1 MTIET
6 APSAPATTI
15 ATTATETAVE
25 AALETA
31 LFSSFNLDPRLLAAV
46 QAMGYA
52 VATPIQTQAIP
63 LVMQGFDVMGAAQT
77 GTGKTAAFALP
88 ILHRLL
94 PLSSSSPSPAR
105 HPVKA
110 LILAPTRELADQ
122 IYVNVRDYAKG
133 TPVRCAVIFGGM
145 DFKPQEAALRAG
157 VDILIATPGRLLD
170 HVASKVL
177 NLGQVNMLVLDEAD
191 RMLDMG
197 FMPDLDRIVALL
209 PKVRQTLL
217 FSATFSEE
225 IRRLAKTFLTQT
237 PHYIEVA
244 KRNATAENVK
254 QRLIEV
260 QGSKEAALITL
271 LKQNRTAD
279 TSDAGIGRST
289 QQTIVFVNSKL
300 GCTRIARHLQR
311 VNLRAE
317 AIHGDRSQQERLA
330 TLNAFKAG
338 TVDVLVAT
346 DVAARGLDIAELPCV
361 INYDVPYH
369 AEDYVHRIGR
379 TGRAGASGAAYTL
392 YTPDEARALA
402 DVEKFIKRPIER
414 EQLQATDTDEQ
425 ERERLRDLRKRRHD
439 AMERGEAREFSH
451 PERHGER
458 GAARPARGAHEGRE
472 GRDGR
477 VGRSE
482 SNPRNE
488 RPDYRP
494 AAPRVSKDP
503 FFNELYVPS
512 APPVMAASGAVPPAS
527 PSPLAPKA
535 LIKAGMAALFGGKK

>member
-1 MTIET
+1 MTQD
-6 APSAPATTI
+6 I
-15 ATTATETAVE
+15 ATAIAESITA
-25 AALETA
+25 AAAPETA
-31 LFSSFNLDPRLLAAV
+31 LFASFNLDPRLEASVL
-46 QAMGYA
+46 AMGYTM
-52 VATPIQTQAIP
+52 ATPIQTQAIP

-88 ILHRLL
+88 ILHRML
-94 PLSSSSPSPAR
+94 PMASSSPSPAR

-133 TPVRCAVIFGGM
+133 TPIRTTVIFGGM
-145 DFKPQEAALRAG
+145 DFKPQEAQLRAG
-157 VDILIATPGRLLD
+157 VDVLIATPGRLLD

-177 NLGQVNMLVLDEAD
+177 NLSQVNMLVLDEAD

-225 IRRLAKTFLTQT
+225 IRKLAKTFLTQT
-237 PHYIEVA
+237 PHYIETA

-254 QRLIEV
+254 QRVIEV
-260 QGSKEAALITL
+260 QGGKEAALITL
-271 LKQNRTAD
+271 LKQNKTAD
-279 TSDAGIGRST
+279 VSDAGVGRST

-311 VNLRAE
+311 VGLRAE

-330 TLNAFKAG
+330 TLNAFKANQ
-338 TVDVLVAT
+338 VDVLVAT

-392 YTPDEARALA
+392 YTPDEARSLA
-402 DVEKFIKRPIER
+402 DVEKFIKRTIER
-414 EQLQATDTDEQ
+414 EQLQAAPDTDYQ
-425 ERERLRDLRKRRHD
+425 ERERLRELRKRRHD
-439 AMERGEAREFSH
+439 AMEHGESRERSH
-451 PERHGER
+451 PER
-458 GAARPARGAHEGRE
+458 
-472 GRDGR
+472 
-477 VGRSE
+477 
-482 SNPRNE
+482 
-488 RPDYRP
+488 
-494 AAPRVSKDP
+494 AAPRPAYRQQTDP
-503 FFNELYVPS
+503 FFNQLYVPS
-512 APPVMAASGAVPPAS
+512 APAAGVVVAETAIAVDSAII
-527 PSPLAPKA
+527 APKTA
-535 LIKAGMAALFGGKK
+535 SKPKTGMAALFGGKR

>member
-1 MTIET
+1 MITET
-6 APSAPATTI
+6 APSASVIDPSI
-15 ATTATETAVE
+15 ETA
-25 AALETA
+25 AETA

-94 PLSSSSPSPAR
+94 PLSSASPSPAR

-133 TPVRCAVIFGGM
+133 TPVRTAVIFGGM

-157 VDILIATPGRLLD
+157 VDILVATPGRLLD

-177 NLGQVNMLVLDEAD
+177 NLSQVNMLVLDEAD

-330 TLNAFKAG
+330 TLTAFKAG

-414 EQLQATDTDEQ
+414 ELLQAGQDSDHE
-425 ERERLRDLRKRRHD
+425 ERERLRDLRKRRHES
-439 AMERGEAREFSH
+439 MEKGESREYSH
-451 PERHGER
+451 PER
-458 GAARPARGAHEGRE
+458 RPARAA
-472 GRDGR
+472 
-477 VGRSE
+477 
-482 SNPRNE
+482 E
-488 RPDYRP
+488 RYDTRP
-494 AAPRVSKDP
+494 APRPNKDP

-512 APPVMAASGAVPPAS
+512 S
-527 PSPLAPKA
+527 PSPSPSVPSAAVAGATAALDKPTKTSL
-535 LIKAGMAALFGGKK
+535 LIKSGMAALFGGKK

>member
-1 MTIET
+1 MTQDLAT
-6 APSAPATTI
+6 ATAES
-15 ATTATETAVE
+15 TTAAV
-25 AALETA
+25 APDTA
-31 LFSSFNLDPRLLAAV
+31 LFASFNLDPRLEASVL
-46 QAMGYA
+46 AMGYTM
-52 VATPIQTQAIP
+52 ATPIQTQAIP

-88 ILHRLL
+88 ILHRML
-94 PLSSSSPSPAR
+94 PMASSSPSPAR

-133 TPVRCAVIFGGM
+133 TPIRTAVIFGGM
-145 DFKPQEAALRAG
+145 DFKPQEAQLRAG
-157 VDILIATPGRLLD
+157 VDVLIATPGRLLD

-177 NLGQVNMLVLDEAD
+177 NLSQVNMLVLDEAD

-225 IRRLAKTFLTQT
+225 IRKLAKTFLTQT
-237 PHYIEVA
+237 PHYIETA

-254 QRLIEV
+254 QRVIEV
-260 QGSKEAALITL
+260 QGGKEAALITL
-271 LKQNRTAD
+271 LKQNKTAD
-279 TSDAGIGRST
+279 VSDAGVGRST

-311 VNLRAE
+311 VGLRAE

-330 TLNAFKAG
+330 TLNAFKANL
-338 TVDVLVAT
+338 VDVLVAT

-392 YTPDEARALA
+392 YTPDEARSLA
-402 DVEKFIKRPIER
+402 DVEKFIKRTIER
-414 EQLQATDTDEQ
+414 EQLQAAPDTDYQ
-425 ERERLRDLRKRRHD
+425 ERERLRELRKRRHD
-439 AMERGEAREFSH
+439 AMEHGESRERSH
-451 PERHGER
+451 PER
-458 GAARPARGAHEGRE
+458 
-472 GRDGR
+472 
-477 VGRSE
+477 
-482 SNPRNE
+482 
-488 RPDYRP
+488 
-494 AAPRVSKDP
+494 AAPRPAYRQQTDP
-503 FFNELYVPS
+503 FFNQLYVPS
-512 APPVMAASGAVPPAS
+512 APTASAVVAETAIAVDGAAI
-527 PSPLAPKA
+527 APKTA
-535 LIKAGMAALFGGKK
+535 SKPKTGMAALFGGKR

>member
-1 MTIET
+1 MTQDLATATAET
-6 APSAPATTI
+6 
-15 ATTATETAVE
+15 TTAAV
-25 AALETA
+25 ASDTA
-31 LFSSFNLDPRLLAAV
+31 LFASFNLDPRLEASVL
-46 QAMGYA
+46 AMGYTM
-52 VATPIQTQAIP
+52 ATPIQTQAIP

-88 ILHRLL
+88 ILHRML
-94 PLSSSSPSPAR
+94 PMASSSPSPAR

-133 TPVRCAVIFGGM
+133 TPIRTAVIFGGM
-145 DFKPQEAALRAG
+145 DFKPQEAQLRAG
-157 VDILIATPGRLLD
+157 VDVLIATPGRLLD

-177 NLGQVNMLVLDEAD
+177 NLSQVNMLVLDEAD

-209 PKVRQTLL
+209 PKMRQTLL

-225 IRRLAKTFLTQT
+225 IRKLAKTFLTQT
-237 PHYIEVA
+237 PHYIETA

-254 QRLIEV
+254 QRVIEV
-260 QGSKEAALITL
+260 QGGKEAALITL
-271 LKQNRTAD
+271 LKQNKTAD
-279 TSDAGIGRST
+279 VSDAGVGRST

-311 VNLRAE
+311 VGLRAE

-330 TLNAFKAG
+330 TLNAFKANL
-338 TVDVLVAT
+338 VDVLVAT

-392 YTPDEARALA
+392 YTPDEARSLA
-402 DVEKFIKRPIER
+402 DVEKFIKRTIER
-414 EQLQATDTDEQ
+414 ESLQAAPDTDYQ
-425 ERERLRDLRKRRHD
+425 ERERLRELRKRRHD
-439 AMERGEAREFSH
+439 AMEHGESRERSH
-451 PERHGER
+451 PER
-458 GAARPARGAHEGRE
+458 
-472 GRDGR
+472 
-477 VGRSE
+477 
-482 SNPRNE
+482 
-488 RPDYRP
+488 
-494 AAPRVSKDP
+494 AAPRPAYRQQTDP
-503 FFNELYVPS
+503 FFNQLYVPS
-512 APPVMAASGAVPPAS
+512 AVATSAVVAETDIAVDSASI
-527 PSPLAPKA
+527 APKTTS
-535 LIKAGMAALFGGKK
+535 KPKTGMAALFGGKR

>member
-1 MTIET
+1 MTQEFDIVPPT
-6 APSAPATTI
+6 AAALAPSN
-15 ATTATETAVE
+15 
-25 AALETA
+25 ETA
-31 LFSSFNLDPRLLAAV
+31 LFASFHLDARLEASVL
-46 QAMGYA
+46 AMGYTI
-52 VATPIQTQAIP
+52 ATPIQTQAIP

-88 ILHRLL
+88 ILHRML
-94 PLSSSSPSPAR
+94 PMASSSPSPAR

-122 IYVNVRDYAKG
+122 IYANVRDYAKG
-133 TPVRCAVIFGGM
+133 TPIRTAVIFGGM
-145 DFKPQEAALRAG
+145 DFKPQEAQLRAG
-157 VDILIATPGRLLD
+157 VDVLIATPGRLLD

-177 NLGQVNMLVLDEAD
+177 NLSQVSMLVLDEAD

-237 PHYIEVA
+237 PHYVETA

-254 QRLIEV
+254 QRVIEV
-260 QGSKEAALITL
+260 QGGKEAALITL
-271 LKQNRTAD
+271 LKQNKSAD
-279 TSDAGIGRST
+279 QSDAGLGRST

-311 VNLRAE
+311 VGLRAE

-330 TLNAFKAG
+330 TLNAFKANQ
-338 TVDVLVAT
+338 VDVLVAT

-392 YTPDEARALA
+392 YTPDEARSLA
-402 DVEKFIKRPIER
+402 DVEKFIKRTIER
-414 EQLQATDTDEQ
+414 EQLQAAPDTDYQ
-425 ERERLRDLRKRRHD
+425 ERERLRELRKRRHD
-439 AMERGEAREFSH
+439 AMEHGQSRERSH
-451 PERHGER
+451 PER
-458 GAARPARGAHEGRE
+458 
-472 GRDGR
+472 
-477 VGRSE
+477 
-482 SNPRNE
+482 
-488 RPDYRP
+488 
-494 AAPRVSKDP
+494 AAPRPVYKQSADP
-503 FFNELYVPS
+503 FFSQLYVPS
-512 APPVMAASGAVPPAS
+512 IAAPASNTSATAEGAVDSDAALSTTIAKPA
-527 PSPLAPKA
+527 ANKA
-535 LIKAGMAALFGGKK
+535 KTGMAALFGGKR

>member
-1 MTIET
+1 MTQDLAT
-6 APSAPATTI
+6 ATAES
-15 ATTATETAVE
+15 TTA
-25 AALETA
+25 AAAPDTA
-31 LFSSFNLDPRLLAAV
+31 LFASFNLDPRLEASVL
-46 QAMGYA
+46 AMGYTM
-52 VATPIQTQAIP
+52 ATPIQTQAIP

-88 ILHRLL
+88 ILHRML
-94 PLSSSSPSPAR
+94 PMASSSPSPAR

-133 TPVRCAVIFGGM
+133 TPIRTAVIFGGM
-145 DFKPQEAALRAG
+145 DFKPQEAQLRAG
-157 VDILIATPGRLLD
+157 VDVLIATPGRLLD

-177 NLGQVNMLVLDEAD
+177 NLSQVNMLVLDEAD

-225 IRRLAKTFLTQT
+225 IRKLAKTFLTQT
-237 PHYIEVA
+237 PHYIETA

-254 QRLIEV
+254 QRVIEV
-260 QGSKEAALITL
+260 QGGKEAALITL
-271 LKQNRTAD
+271 LKQNKNADANDAANTAL
-279 TSDAGIGRST
+279 GRST

-311 VNLRAE
+311 VGLRAE

-330 TLNAFKAG
+330 TLVAFKANL
-338 TVDVLVAT
+338 VDVLVAT

-392 YTPDEARALA
+392 YTPDEARSLA
-402 DVEKFIKRPIER
+402 DVEKFIKRTIER
-414 EQLQATDTDEQ
+414 EQLQAAPDTDYQ
-425 ERERLRDLRKRRHD
+425 ERERLRELRKRRHD
-439 AMERGEAREFSH
+439 AMEHGESRERSH
-451 PERHGER
+451 PER
-458 GAARPARGAHEGRE
+458 
-472 GRDGR
+472 
-477 VGRSE
+477 
-482 SNPRNE
+482 
-488 RPDYRP
+488 
-494 AAPRVSKDP
+494 AAPRPAYRQQTDP
-503 FFNELYVPS
+503 FFNQLYVPS
-512 APPVMAASGAVPPAS
+512 APTASVVVVETIAADSS
-527 PSPLAPKA
+527 TNIAPKA
-535 LIKAGMAALFGGKK
+535 VAKQKTGMAALFGGKR

>member
-1 MTIET
+1 MTHELDIT
-6 APSAPATTI
+6 IPA
-15 ATTATETAVE
+15 ATPAVD
-25 AALETA
+25 TA
-31 LFSSFNLDPRLLAAV
+31 LFASFNLDPRLEASVLAA
-46 QAMGYA
+46 GYTM
-52 VATPIQTQAIP
+52 ATPIQTQAIP

-88 ILHRLL
+88 ILHRML
-94 PLSSSSPSPAR
+94 PMASSSPSPAR

-133 TPVRCAVIFGGM
+133 TPIRTAVIFGGM
-145 DFKPQEAALRAG
+145 DFKPQEAQLRAG
-157 VDILIATPGRLLD
+157 VDVLIATPGRLLD

-177 NLGQVNMLVLDEAD
+177 NLSQVNMLVLDEAD

-225 IRRLAKTFLTQT
+225 IRKLAKTFLTQT
-237 PHYIEVA
+237 PHYIETA

-254 QRLIEV
+254 QRVIEV
-260 QGSKEAALITL
+260 QGGKEAALITL
-271 LKQNRTAD
+271 LKQNKTAD
-279 TSDAGIGRST
+279 TSDAGVGRST

-311 VNLRAE
+311 VGLRAE

-330 TLNAFKAG
+330 TLNAFKANL
-338 TVDVLVAT
+338 VDVLVAT

-392 YTPDEARALA
+392 YTPDEARSLA
-402 DVEKFIKRPIER
+402 DVEKFIKRTIER
-414 EQLQATDTDEQ
+414 EQLQAAPDTDFA
-425 ERERLRDLRKRRHD
+425 ERERLRELRKRRHD
-439 AMERGEAREFSH
+439 AMEHGESRERSH
-451 PERHGER
+451 PER
-458 GAARPARGAHEGRE
+458 
-472 GRDGR
+472 
-477 VGRSE
+477 
-482 SNPRNE
+482 
-488 RPDYRP
+488 
-494 AAPRVSKDP
+494 AAPRPAYKQSADP
-503 FFNELYVPS
+503 FFNQLYVPS
-512 APPVMAASGAVPPAS
+512 AAATTSAMVSSAATASGADNSAGI
-527 PSPLAPKA
+527 APKVA
-535 LIKAGMAALFGGKK
+535 IKPKTGMAALFGGKH